1 MSALLVPY
9 HVAGGA
15 YLVAASLLGALFL
28 GLGAYGLRPGTGVR
42 WARSLFGYSIV
53 YLVLLLSTMLVDRV
67 RI

>member
-1 MSALLVPY
+1 MSVLLVPY

-15 YLVAASLLGALFL
+15 YLVAAALLGALFL
-28 GLGAYGLRPGTGVR
+28 ALGAYGLRAGAGAR